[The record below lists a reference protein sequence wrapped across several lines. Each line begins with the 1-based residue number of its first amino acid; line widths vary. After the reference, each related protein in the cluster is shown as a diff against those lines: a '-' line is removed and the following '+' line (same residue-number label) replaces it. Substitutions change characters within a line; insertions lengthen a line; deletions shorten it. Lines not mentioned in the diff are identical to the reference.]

1 MIETVFKKT
10 LNFAFTSYKYSRLK
24 NITDKI
30 STSSKNSVSGKYLNK
45 FLDKTPWYFNS
56 ITGRFIFNIGKIL
69 KKIANFI
76 YSLISPC
83 IKNSEFK
90 KQTSEIKNSPKT
102 LFNMLALLFMAASLT
117 YLIGCIYIGAYKEIR
132 LYISW
137 ILFITGFIFALLD
150 YFYETALNSR
160 IYKIIVYLFFE

>member
-1 MIETVFKKT
+1 MIETVLKKT
-10 LNFAFTSYKYSRLK
+10 LNFIFISYKYSKLK
-24 NITDKI
+24 NIMDRI
-30 STSSKNSVSGKYLNK
+30 SVSSKNSVSGKYLNK

-56 ITGRFIFNIGKIL
+56 ITGRFVYNIGKIL
-69 KKIANFI
+69 KKIAGFI

-83 IKNSEFK
+83 IKNSAFK
-90 KQTSEIKNSPKT
+90 EQTNEIKSSSKI
-102 LFNMLALLFMAASLT
+102 LFNMLALLFTAASFT
-117 YLIGCIYIGAYKEIR
+117 YLTGCIYMDAYKEIR

-137 ILFITGFIFALLD
+137 ILFITGGIFALLD